1 MRTEDR
7 RPILETE
14 RLILRR
20 MDEGDLADLAQ
31 MLQNPRVMYAYEHSF
46 TDVDVRAWLLRQ
58 RARYARY
65 GFGLWAAVLR
75 RTGEMVGQAG
85 LTMQPYAGGEVL
97 EIGYLLKEA
106 HWRNGYASEAAAACK
121 AYAFGP
127 LDREK
132 VHSIIKVDNERSIR
146 VAERIGMT
154 REATFLARYYAGDRP
169 HYLYSVRRDTAGA

>member
-1 MRTEDR
+1 
-7 RPILETE
+7 
-14 RLILRR
+14 
-20 MDEGDLADLAQ
+20 
-31 MLQNPRVMYAYEHSF
+31 
-46 TDVDVRAWLLRQ
+46 
-58 RARYARY
+58 
-65 GFGLWAAVLR
+65 
-75 RTGEMVGQAG
+75 MVGQAG

-169 HYLYSVRRDTAGA
+169 HYLYSVRRDAAGA